1 MDKNKYARTG
11 YWDAASQVA
20 IFNFPIKTL
29 QFYVP
34 VHITEGYSSRLTWQT
49 LENLQELRRE
59 NLKILNVILQA
70 LIQYAYQ
77 WNIHFEINSSE
88 EFY

>member
-11 YWDAASQVA
+11 YWDAASQMA
-20 IFNFPIKTL
+20 ISNFPIKTL

-34 VHITEGYSSRLTWQT
+34 VHITEGFSSRLTWQP
-49 LENLQELRRE
+49 LE
-59 NLKILNVILQA
+59 NLKILNVISQA
-70 LIQYAYQ
+70 LIQYTYH
-77 WNIHFEINSSE
+77 WSIHFEMNSSE